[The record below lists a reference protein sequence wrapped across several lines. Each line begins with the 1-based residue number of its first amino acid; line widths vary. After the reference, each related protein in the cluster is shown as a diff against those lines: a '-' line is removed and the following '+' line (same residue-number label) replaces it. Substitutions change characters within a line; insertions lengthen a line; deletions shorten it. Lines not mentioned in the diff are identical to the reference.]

1 MQSRTIGYLAVMISG
16 MIFGSMPLL
25 AKIIFSQGGNSINL
39 VFWRFFFALPLLFW
53 MIRRSPHLNFA
64 ITRTQGKNLL
74 AVGILGYAAT
84 AMTLYVSYNYIST
97 GVATTLHFIY
107 PILVIIGST
116 VFYRDRLTFVKTFA
130 GILSTL
136 GIYLLYNG
144 ELSGSLF
151 GIFMALLSGVT
162 YAFYVLYIDKSGLKA
177 LSSLT
182 LTFYLSLIA
191 SVSMFFFALFT
202 GHFTLEL
209 TLLGWGVTVFL
220 SIFVTLGAVNLLNVG
235 IQRIGSQSSGI
246 LSTLEPITSIVIG
259 VLVFNELL
267 NLPILI
273 GCIFILSAVILI
285 VRFDRGAVP
294 GRASVEKPEAAPRE
308 EPRAALRKKPGTAAS
323 FYPKPESASSEA
335 PASPATERNPEIHP

>member
-1 MQSRTIGYLAVMISG
+1 MPFQSRTLGYIAVILSG

-25 AKIIFSQGGNSINL
+25 AKYIFSQGGNSINL
-39 VFWRFFFALPLLFW
+39 VFWRFFFALPVLFW
-53 MIRRSPHLNFA
+53 MIRRSPHRSFQ
-64 ITRTQGKNLL
+64 ITKTQGRNLL

-84 AMTLYVSYNYIST
+84 AMTLYISYNHIST
-97 GVATTLHFIY
+97 GVATTLHFVY
-107 PILVIIGST
+107 PILVILGAA
-116 VFYRDRLTFVKTFA
+116 VFYKDRLTLSKYLA

-136 GIYLLYNG
+136 GIFLLYNG

-191 SVSMFFFALFT
+191 SVTMFFFALFT
-202 GHFTLEL
+202 GHFTLAL
-209 TLLGWGVTVFL
+209 TLPGWGVTVFL

-259 VLVFNELL
+259 VLVFNEVV
-267 NLPILI
+267 NLPVLI
-273 GCIFILSAVILI
+273 GCIFILSAVVLI
-285 VRFDRGAVP
+285 VRFDRAPVP
-294 GRASVEKPEAAPRE
+294 AAPPRE
-308 EPRAALRKKPGTAAS
+308 TKPKT
-323 FYPKPESASSEA
+323 
-335 PASPATERNPEIHP
+335 